1 MHNVNF
7 RTVEDENTKQK
18 KDISISKK
26 FEKKKKSD
34 LKTEIFKLGI
44 MNEKSFITEVDMKIE
59 DP

>member
-1 MHNVNF
+1 MHNINF

-34 LKTEIFKLGI
+34 LKTENFSSIIPCQL
-44 MNEKSFITEVDMKIE
+44 MKNFE
-59 DP
+59 SS

>member
-34 LKTEIFKLGI
+34 LKTEIFK
-44 MNEKSFITEVDMKIE
+44 
-59 DP
+59 